1 MSFLKRLVHKGS
13 SNSVVD
19 GDSTITRKHVDG
31 NSKTTTSKPTTSS
44 LLPHTRSQ
52 SGSSSAGGPSASSP
66 PVVLRSSLINVPASL
81 SITAKPAAIPAKL
94 LPTLQSSALPPT
106 ALSPTSAQARAHSA
120 VSTKAAATPS
130 RGSTDVLHINAITAS
145 STYTAPPGG
154 QSSPVSVSSPSS
166 TASSPSHAA
175 HPTASSTTTN
185 FTIPS
190 HTTTASSGG
199 PATSPTDAASTLLYP
214 ITFYPPGGLPSMSLD
229 RYNDLLTEGAGWT
242 LEDRLVYYVHLA
254 SRINGGQG
262 EGWILEQIRPL
273 CRKGVDINAT
283 STVMPG
289 ITAITAACYHGYVAV
304 VRYLLSQGADVNL
317 CVEEGLSCVMLAVY
331 IDSMEIL
338 KEVLTRRPSLEHV
351 DAKQQNV
358 LHIAVHR
365 SLVWMVERM
374 LPCRSIAALN
384 QQDEEGRTPLI
395 LAVKQGSLEMVEL
408 LVGAGTDCTIREKNE
423 LSAFDLTLP
432 LPDKRD
438 TELMKRILSPIPQL
452 TLPYLSSA
460 SFCTFWAT
468 DAVPTVQPTFYR
480 CLTCDRSGLQGICD
494 ACHSHCHVGHNMVPA
509 DSSLRYY
516 CGCGS
521 GELRGELTMC
531 ASRPG
536 QQYRTP
542 QGEEIEWLM
551 GKLSDAALRRVLMG
565 LVHGLGLAGSVVSQQ
580 PAAKAERVGGRH
592 PSHSA
597 SGALD
602 GVREQITFHPAM
614 QTIDADGIQVEWNE
628 SWLILFPL
636 ITVRILWR
644 LQGQTARVSAHQYS
658 IVSEYLTVCNAEL
671 SEQTAAAAAAEDPW
685 DFGQM
690 ELAPSTGEVSYIV
703 PYNAFSELITELSP
717 LVEYNH
723 QQAKRQLISHTLHYR
738 CITVAI
744 LCITSSLTRLHVLMC
759 MRALVT
765 FLRFVAPLV
774 RFMNSGNES
783 VLGLRNTNATSAYL
797 TPAIHSTASNTQS
810 PLPHPHTSH
819 THEAEHIDPSSHS
832 ASSSASSSSSA
843 PALPYPIRQSSS
855 SSSSSSSSVHLSA
868 VPSLP
873 MSAAASAVAASSSA
887 AVDDESIDL
896 SAAHLESLGFD
907 IIPSHNLD
915 LPIDPT
921 QVKTGGGAVVI
932 RGHTIMDATPIAFK
946 MFHHQEEMGYDNR
959 LRKEFL
965 DEATLLRRCAH
976 SRIVQFMGLCVE
988 PYGLVT
994 ELLDT
999 SLYDVLYVERRM
1011 LSDLEVATIALEVCR
1026 GVAYLHGKNP
1036 AILHRDIKSHNILLN
1051 RHLTSVKICDLGI
1064 AKSKEQLRQQVES
1077 GEVDGLGSLAWMSP
1091 EGLDMLHSFD
1101 YGQLEKMDVY
1111 SVGCVLYEML
1121 YRRIPW
1127 STADAPNYPP
1137 PAAEIITR
1145 VDRGERP
1152 IVSAAE
1158 LSGRSSMPAIWASLL
1173 DKCLAHSPQQRP
1185 SVTELVQTFSKI
1197 VKVCEKEQQAGRTA
1211 HQQSLAA
1218 ISTPVHSSM
1227 PATSVVTPVQLQP
1240 SHPSAP
1246 HLAAV
1251 SSSSSSSS
1259 SLSNDIS
1266 PMRAPVF
1273 HSDYSPPAMKLV
1285 PSLQPPP
1292 LPNGVLFAST
1302 TTSGRNGSSASTD
1315 GESARIHFSPPGTP
1329 STASLDVPGTPN
1341 SVQRAQKSTT
1351 P

>member
-1 MSFLKRLVHKGS
+1 MSFLKRFVHKGS
-13 SNSVVD
+13 APSVAD
-19 GDSTITRKHVDG
+19 GDSGAARRPLDG
-31 NSKTTTSKPTTSS
+31 KSATPTAKASSTSM
-44 LLPHTRSQ
+44 LPHSRSQ
-52 SGSSSAGGPSASSP
+52 SGSTHVGGTTGSV
-66 PVVLRSSLINVPASL
+66 PVVLRSSSINVPASL

-94 LPTLQSSALPPT
+94 LPTLQSSALPPS
-106 ALSPTSAQARAHSA
+106 ALSPTSSQSKSFSA
-120 VSTKAAATPS
+120 VTMRAAPTPTPT
-130 RGSTDVLHINAITAS
+130 RGVSGDALHINASAAFTV
-145 STYTAPPGG
+145 PPNG
-154 QSSPVSVSSPSS
+154 QSSPVSDSTPSDS
-166 TASSPSHAA
+166 TASSPSNAA
-175 HPTASSTTTN
+175 HATTASSTTTQH
-185 FTIPS
+185 TIPS
-190 HTTTASSGG
+190 QTTTASSGG
-199 PATSPTDAASTLLYP
+199 PATSPTTASSTILFP

-229 RYNDLLTEGAGWT
+229 RFNDLLTEGAGWT

-262 EGWILEQIRPL
+262 EAWILEQIRPL
-273 CRKGVDINAT
+273 CRKGVDINAV
-283 STVMPG
+283 SSVMPG
-289 ITAITAACYHGYVAV
+289 VTAITSACYHGYVAV

-317 CVEEGLSCVMLAVY
+317 CAEEGLSCVMLAVY

-338 KEVLTRRPSLEHV
+338 KEVLTRRPSLEYV

-408 LVGAGTDCTIREKNE
+408 LVGAGTDCTIRERNG
-423 LSAFDLTLP
+423 LSAFDLTLQ
-432 LPDKRD
+432 LPDKPD

-460 SFCTFWAT
+460 SYCTFWAT
-468 DAVPTVQPTFYR
+468 DAVPTVQLNFYR

-494 ACHSHCHVGHNMVPA
+494 ACHLHCHVGHNMVPA

-521 GELRGELTMC
+521 GELRGELTQC

-542 QGEEIEWLM
+542 EGEETEWLM
-551 GKLSDAALRRVLMG
+551 GKLSDSALRRVLMG
-565 LVHGLGLAGSVVSQQ
+565 LVHGLGLAGSVVPQQ
-580 PAAKAERVGGRH
+580 PAKAERVNSRH
-592 PSHSA
+592 ASHSA

-602 GVREQITFHPAM
+602 GTKEQITFHPAM
-614 QTIDADGIQVEWNE
+614 QTIDTDGIAVEWFE
-628 SWLILFPL
+628 SWKLGFPL
-636 ITVRILWR
+636 ITIKILWR

-671 SEQTAAAAAAEDPW
+671 NEQTAAATAAEDPW
-685 DFGQM
+685 DFGRM

-723 QQAKRQLISHTLHYR
+723 QQAKL
-738 CITVAI
+738 
-744 LCITSSLTRLHVLMC
+744 
-759 MRALVT
+759 T

-774 RFMNSGNES
+774 RYMNTGNES
-783 VLGLRNTNATSAYL
+783 VLGLRNTNATAAYL
-797 TPAIHSTASNTQS
+797 TPAIQTNASGSQ

-819 THEAEHIDPSSHS
+819 THEADHPDPSPT
-832 ASSSASSSSSA
+832 SSASHFSFPADTPPHQSNRSSA
-843 PALPYPIRQSSS
+843 YP
-855 SSSSSSSSVHLSA
+855 
-868 VPSLP
+868 
-873 MSAAASAVAASSSA
+873 SAAAAPVHAAA
-887 AVDDESIDL
+887 AAALASPHSDDESIDL
-896 SAAHLESLGFD
+896 SAEHLESLGFD

-915 LPIDPT
+915 LPIDPS

-932 RGHTIMDATPIAFK
+932 RGHTILDATPVAFK

-976 SRIVQFMGLCVE
+976 SRIVQFTGLCVD

-999 SLYDVLYVERRM
+999 SLYDVLYVERRV

-1026 GVAYLHGKNP
+1026 GVSYLHCKTP
-1036 AILHRDIKSHNILLN
+1036 PVLHRDIKSHNILLN
-1051 RHLTSVKICDLGI
+1051 RHLTSVKVCDLGI
-1064 AKSKEQLRQQVES
+1064 AKSKEQLRAQVES

-1091 EGLDMLHSFD
+1091 ECLDLLHSFE
-1101 YGQLEKMDVY
+1101 YAQLEKMDVY
-1111 SVGCVLYEML
+1111 SIGCVLYEML

-1137 PAAEIITR
+1137 AAADIITR
-1145 VDRGERP
+1145 VERGERP
-1152 IVSAAE
+1152 AVSVAE

-1173 DKCLAHSPQQRP
+1173 GKCLAHAPQQRP

-1197 VKVCEKEQQAGRTA
+1197 VKVCEKELHAGGRAVQQQTLSAPGTPA
-1211 HQQSLAA
+1211 QSSA
-1218 ISTPVHSSM
+1218 P
-1227 PATSVVTPVQLQP
+1227 PALVVTPVQLP
-1240 SHPSAP
+1240 PNHPPALPLAP
-1246 HLAAV
+1246 L

-1259 SLSNDIS
+1259 SFANELS
-1266 PMRAPVF
+1266 PMRAPMF
-1273 HSDYSPPAMKLV
+1273 HSEDSPPAMRLA
-1285 PSLQPPP
+1285 SSFGSQPPP
-1292 LPNGVLFAST
+1292 LPQGA
-1302 TTSGRNGSSASTD
+1302 RQSSAE
-1315 GESARIHFSPPGTP
+1315 GETARIHFSPPATP
-1329 STASLDVPGTPN
+1329 DTDP
-1341 SVQRAQKSTT
+1341 QRAGKAAT

>member
-1 MSFLKRLVHKGS
+1 MSFLKRFVHKGS
-13 SNSVVD
+13 SNSVAD
-19 GDSTITRKHVDG
+19 GDSSIATRKHLDG
-31 NSKTTTSKPTTSS
+31 NNKAATSTSKPVSSS
-44 LLPHTRSQ
+44 LLPLTRGQ
-52 SGSSSAGGPSASSP
+52 SGSTAAGGPSAGNA

-94 LPTLQSSALPPT
+94 LPTLQSSALPPS

-120 VSTKAAATPS
+120 AAATKAAATPARDS
-130 RGSTDVLHINAITAS
+130 NGDALQINASSAYSAQPSGQAS
-145 STYTAPPGG
+145 P
-154 QSSPVSVSSPSS
+154 SSASSPSS
-166 TASSPSHAA
+166 TASSPSHVA
-175 HPTASSTTTN
+175 HPTTASSTTTN
-185 FTIPS
+185 HTTIPS

-273 CRKGVDINAT
+273 CRKGVDINAV
-283 STVMPG
+283 SSVMPG

-395 LAVKQGSLEMVEL
+395 LAVTQRSLEMVEL
-408 LVGAGTDCTIREKNE
+408 LVGAGTDCTIRERNG
-423 LSAFDLTLP
+423 LSAFDLTLQLAHKP
-432 LPDKRD
+432 D

-460 SFCTFWAT
+460 SYCTFWAT
-468 DAVPTVQPTFYR
+468 DAVPTVQPNFYR

-494 ACHSHCHVGHNMVPA
+494 ACHTHCHVGHNMVPA

-521 GELRGELTMC
+521 GELRGELAEC

-565 LVHGLGLAGSVVSQQ
+565 LVHGLGLAGSVVPQQ
-580 PAAKAERVGGRH
+580 STNKVERVGSRH

-602 GVREQITFHPAM
+602 SMREQITFHPAM
-614 QTIDADGIQVEWNE
+614 QTIDADGIQVEWME
-628 SWLILFPL
+628 SWGIYFPL
-636 ITVRILWR
+636 ITVKILWR

-723 QQAKRQLISHTLHYR
+723 QQAKCQLISHCYAVSPTASAVHSDLL
-738 CITVAI
+738 V
-744 LCITSSLTRLHVLMC
+744 SLLVVSC
-759 MRALVT
+759 CFVCPVT

-774 RFMNSGNES
+774 RFMNTGNES
-783 VLGLRNTNATSAYL
+783 VLGLRNANATSAYL
-797 TPAIHSTASNTQS
+797 TPAIHSTASNS
-810 PLPHPHTSH
+810 HPPPHPHTSH
-819 THEAEHIDPSSHS
+819 THDADHLDSSPIS
-832 ASSSASSSSSA
+832 ASSSASSTSTA
-843 PALPYPIRQSSS
+843 PAVPYQ
-855 SSSSSSSSVHLSA
+855 
-868 VPSLP
+868 
-873 MSAAASAVAASSSA
+873 ASRSYAASSSPA
-887 AVDDESIDL
+887 APSPAAISAVDDESIDL
-896 SAAHLESLGFD
+896 SATHLESLGFD

-915 LPIDPT
+915 LPIDPS

-932 RGHTIMDATPIAFK
+932 RGHTILDATPIAFK

-999 SLYDVLYVERRM
+999 SLYDVLYVERRL
-1011 LSDLEVATIALEVCR
+1011 LSDLEIVTIALDVCR

-1036 AILHRDIKSHNILLN
+1036 PILHRDIKSHNILLN
-1051 RHLTSVKICDLGI
+1051 RNLTGTKICDLGI

-1091 EGLDMLHSFD
+1091 EGLDMLHSFE
-1101 YGQLEKMDVY
+1101 YSQLEKMDVY

-1145 VDRGERP
+1145 VERGERP
-1152 IVSAAE
+1152 SVTVAE

-1197 VKVCEKEQQAGRTA
+1197 VKVCEKEQQAGRGA
-1211 HQQSLAA
+1211 QQHSLSTL
-1218 ISTPVHSSM
+1218 STPVHSST
-1227 PATSVVTPVQLQP
+1227 PAVSIVTPAHLP
-1240 SHPSAP
+1240 SSHPPALPLAP
-1246 HLAAV
+1246 L

-1259 SLSNDIS
+1259 SLNNEVS

-1285 PSLQPPP
+1285 PSLHPPP
-1292 LPNGVLFAST
+1292 LPHGV
-1302 TTSGRNGSSASTD
+1302 RQNSSE
-1315 GESARIHFSPPGTP
+1315 GETARIHFSPPGTP
-1329 STASLDVPGTPN
+1329 STTSQGVPGTPN
-1341 SVQRAQKSTT
+1341 SPPPRINKSAT

>member
-13 SNSVVD
+13 ANSVAD
-19 GDSTITRKHVDG
+19 GDSGGGRKHIDG
-31 NSKTTTSKPTTSS
+31 GSKTAALTSKSVSS
-44 LLPHTRSQ
+44 PLLPHTRSQ
-52 SGSSSAGGPSASSP
+52 SGSTSAGGTSAGSP

-81 SITAKPAAIPAKL
+81 AITAKPAAIPAKL

-106 ALSPTSAQARAHSA
+106 ALSPTSAQTRAHSA
-120 VSTKAAATPS
+120 ISSKGAAPNS
-130 RGSTDVLHINAITAS
+130 RGNNTDALHINPS
-145 STYTAPPGG
+145 MYTAQPAG
-154 QSSPVSVSSPSS
+154 QPSPISVSSPSS

-175 HPTASSTTTN
+175 HPNTASSTTTN

-199 PATSPTDAASTLLYP
+199 PATSPTDAAPTLLYP

-273 CRKGVDINAT
+273 CRKGVDINAV

-289 ITAITAACYHGYVAV
+289 ITAITAACYRGYVAV

-374 LPCRSIAALN
+374 LPCRSTTALN

-408 LVGAGTDCTIREKNE
+408 LVGAGTDCTIRERNG
-423 LSAFDLTLP
+423 LSAFDLTLQ
-432 LPDKRD
+432 LPSKTD

-460 SFCTFWAT
+460 SYCTFWAT
-468 DAVPTVQPTFYR
+468 DAVPTVQPNFYR

-565 LVHGLGLAGSVVSQQ
+565 LVHGLGLAGSVVPQLTTT
-580 PAAKAERVGGRH
+580 KAERVGNRH
-592 PSHSA
+592 PSHNA

-614 QTIDADGIQVEWNE
+614 QTIDADGIQVEWTEN
-628 SWLILFPL
+628 WLIHHPL
-636 ITVRILWR
+636 ITVKILWR

-671 SEQTAAAAAAEDPW
+671 SEQTAAAAAADDPW

-723 QQAKRQLISHTLHYR
+723 QQAKRQLTAHAHTAACCIR
-738 CITVAI
+738 CV
-744 LCITSSLTRLHVLMC
+744 
-759 MRALVT
+759 
-765 FLRFVAPLV
+765 
-774 RFMNSGNES
+774 G
-783 VLGLRNTNATSAYL
+783 RNA
-797 TPAIHSTASNTQS
+797 
-810 PLPHPHTSH
+810 
-819 THEAEHIDPSSHS
+819 D
-832 ASSSASSSSSA
+832 
-843 PALPYPIRQSSS
+843 
-855 SSSSSSSSVHLSA
+855 
-868 VPSLP
+868 
-873 MSAAASAVAASSSA
+873 M
-887 AVDDESIDL
+887 
-896 SAAHLESLGFD
+896 
-907 IIPSHNLD
+907 
-915 LPIDPT
+915 
-921 QVKTGGGAVVI
+921 
-932 RGHTIMDATPIAFK
+932 
-946 MFHHQEEMGYDNR
+946 
-959 LRKEFL
+959 
-965 DEATLLRRCAH
+965 
-976 SRIVQFMGLCVE
+976 
-988 PYGLVT
+988 
-994 ELLDT
+994 
-999 SLYDVLYVERRM
+999 
-1011 LSDLEVATIALEVCR
+1011 
-1026 GVAYLHGKNP
+1026 
-1036 AILHRDIKSHNILLN
+1036 
-1051 RHLTSVKICDLGI
+1051 
-1064 AKSKEQLRQQVES
+1064 
-1077 GEVDGLGSLAWMSP
+1077 GSLCC
-1091 EGLDMLHSFD
+1091 
-1101 YGQLEKMDVY
+1101 
-1111 SVGCVLYEML
+1111 CV
-1121 YRRIPW
+1121 
-1127 STADAPNYPP
+1127 
-1137 PAAEIITR
+1137 
-1145 VDRGERP
+1145 V
-1152 IVSAAE
+1152 
-1158 LSGRSSMPAIWASLL
+1158 
-1173 DKCLAHSPQQRP
+1173 
-1185 SVTELVQTFSKI
+1185 VQ
-1197 VKVCEKEQQAGRTA
+1197 
-1211 HQQSLAA
+1211 
-1218 ISTPVHSSM
+1218 
-1227 PATSVVTPVQLQP
+1227 
-1240 SHPSAP
+1240 
-1246 HLAAV
+1246 
-1251 SSSSSSSS
+1251 
-1259 SLSNDIS
+1259 
-1266 PMRAPVF
+1266 
-1273 HSDYSPPAMKLV
+1273 
-1285 PSLQPPP
+1285 
-1292 LPNGVLFAST
+1292 
-1302 TTSGRNGSSASTD
+1302 
-1315 GESARIHFSPPGTP
+1315 
-1329 STASLDVPGTPN
+1329 
-1341 SVQRAQKSTT
+1341 
-1351 P
+1351 